1 MSLVDMLL
9 IFFEFAMLH
18 LALIISCLEASYLHI
33 PPSLRFFNVEGD
45 ADELF
50 NQAFMFTLAPY
61 HAFII
66 ILSMDAV

>member
-9 IFFEFAMLH
+9 IYLEFAMLH
-18 LALIISCLEASYLHI
+18 LTIIVLCLKASYLHI
-33 PPSLRFFNVEGD
+33 PPSLRFSTVGGD
-45 ADELF
+45 ANELF

-66 ILSMDAV
+66 ILLMDAV